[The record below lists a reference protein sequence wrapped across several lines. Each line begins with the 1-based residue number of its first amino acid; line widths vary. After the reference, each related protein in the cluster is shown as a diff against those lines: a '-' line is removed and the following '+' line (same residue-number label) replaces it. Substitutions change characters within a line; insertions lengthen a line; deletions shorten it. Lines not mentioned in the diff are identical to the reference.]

1 MKHTQEFEGKNI
13 DQAIENACS
22 ALNLARKNLRYDI
35 ISSGSSGIFGIVGV
49 KKARIR
55 VEISEKNNEKTKTG
69 KNTDDSHDSNGVMSI
84 VNEAF

>member
-55 VEISEKNNEKTKTG
+55 VEISE
-69 KNTDDSHDSNGVMSI
+69 
-84 VNEAF
+84 